1 MKKFHVRQLVI
12 IVMVMMLAS
21 VFSTSV
27 FAEEATG
34 EMGVAY
40 RGHVQ
45 NKGNVPQLDNSYIDG
60 PTELGTRGE
69 SLRIEGFQFKLTGT
83 VPAGMQ
89 IRYNVHVQDKGWLYN
104 LEDPAT
110 WAKDGDFAGTKGE
123 SLRIEAIKI
132 VLLDA
137 NGDASNG
144 YSVLY
149 RGHAQNVGN
158 LPATDDDWL
167 QDGAQLGTT
176 GSGQRL
182 EAVQVKI
189 LKTDSSPEL
198 EAYKA
203 LVAAITSLTEK
214 DYTPNTWADLQT
226 AMTNNTVTF
235 EGNTIKEI
243 KAATIAIQSAS
254 DKLVKKEPAVVY
266 DTAGTYGPENGTE
279 VINGDVIIKA
289 DGVTL
294 QNLHIN
300 GDLFIGEEQAVE
312 ATEGIVVDTISD
324 DQISTKSL
332 PDQITVMSFI
342 VVDGQLVVQR
352 ATGVDINGSS
362 RYQYAVCSPIGT
374 QFTAT
379 SAAGG
384 ERMQIGIDPNGTAT
398 VGGIIGRLEL
408 LEPNTQLDVV
418 PDCVMRDL
426 IIRARS
432 RSSQVNTSPSSQIDN
447 LIIQGNGANILGLG
461 TIQHA
466 DIQANGVIF
475 ATRPL
480 AYLVWPEV
488 TVPPT
493 MPDPPAP
500 PSPDPPPQPQP
511 EPDPQ
516 PQPQPGNPPQG

>member
-1 MKKFHVRQLVI
+1 MKKICVRQVVI

-21 VFSTSV
+21 VFSVSV

-104 LEDPAT
+104 LEDPAS
-110 WAKDGDFAGTKGE
+110 WAKDGEFAGTKGE

-158 LPATDDDWL
+158 LPAADDDWL

-189 LKTDSSPEL
+189 LKTDSNPEL
-198 EAYKA
+198 EAYKT

-214 DYTPNTWADLQT
+214 DYTPSTWADLQT
-226 AMTNNTVTF
+226 AMTNHTVTF
-235 EGNTIKEI
+235 EGNTIK
-243 KAATIAIQSAS
+243 
-254 DKLVKKEPAVVY
+254 
-266 DTAGTYGPENGTE
+266 
-279 VINGDVIIKA
+279 
-289 DGVTL
+289 
-294 QNLHIN
+294 
-300 GDLFIGEEQAVE
+300 
-312 ATEGIVVDTISD
+312 
-324 DQISTKSL
+324 
-332 PDQITVMSFI
+332 
-342 VVDGQLVVQR
+342 
-352 ATGVDINGSS
+352 
-362 RYQYAVCSPIGT
+362 
-374 QFTAT
+374 
-379 SAAGG
+379 
-384 ERMQIGIDPNGTAT
+384 
-398 VGGIIGRLEL
+398 
-408 LEPNTQLDVV
+408 
-418 PDCVMRDL
+418 
-426 IIRARS
+426 
-432 RSSQVNTSPSSQIDN
+432 
-447 LIIQGNGANILGLG
+447 
-461 TIQHA
+461 
-466 DIQANGVIF
+466 
-475 ATRPL
+475 
-480 AYLVWPEV
+480 
-488 TVPPT
+488 
-493 MPDPPAP
+493 
-500 PSPDPPPQPQP
+500 
-511 EPDPQ
+511 
-516 PQPQPGNPPQG
+516 